1 MSLPKLYEQ
10 IGIEP
15 PRVLDYYGVST
26 ENLPTELP
34 KEASLEGKTEYH
46 YRWNLETGTRP
57 GDALALCFICNT
69 LLEEEVPN
77 TNRMLDLL
85 VSTGIE
91 FRTRNLRGRYKS
103 TNFIEEV
110 SNYVGTP
117 AKFNRNLMQGL
128 RFSGVTAVNQG
139 VLSKTHFFNT
149 VENFMQDNALL
160 PKSQRLDLHFPDNP
174 VSWYDSLYTKGRRVI
189 SSFVPYEL
197 DFFEKMLEVYGYQRL
212 PFFQLVLEYYRS
224 SRKISLTGENGLV
237 FSQRDVNRVP
247 VDDKTFQACLRLMLS
262 DIPNG
267 IFMHN
272 LFDET
277 PV

>member
-34 KEASLEGKTEYH
+34 KGASLEGKTEYH

-110 SNYVGTP
+110 WDAPRTSIW
-117 AKFNRNLMQGL
+117 RNILL
-128 RFSGVTAVNQG
+128 NST
-139 VLSKTHFFNT
+139 THP
-149 VENFMQDNALL
+149 ECKICQI
-160 PKSQRLDLHFPDNP
+160 KSHCRTCPIYNLNLC
-174 VSWYDSLYTKGRRVI
+174 RV
-189 SSFVPYEL
+189 
-197 DFFEKMLEVYGYQRL
+197 
-212 PFFQLVLEYYRS
+212 
-224 SRKISLTGENGLV
+224 
-237 FSQRDVNRVP
+237 
-247 VDDKTFQACLRLMLS
+247 
-262 DIPNG
+262 
-267 IFMHN
+267 
-272 LFDET
+272 
-277 PV
+277 